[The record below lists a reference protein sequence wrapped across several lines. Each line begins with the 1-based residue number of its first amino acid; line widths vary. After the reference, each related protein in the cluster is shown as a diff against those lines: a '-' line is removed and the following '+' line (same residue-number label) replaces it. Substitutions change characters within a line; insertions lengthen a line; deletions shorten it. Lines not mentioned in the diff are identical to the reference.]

1 MERMYFMYFELRSQ
15 SDITAYRF
23 FCHFINV
30 LSLHIA
36 DCHSLQTQ
44 RLRQISSSGS
54 HFHRE
59 KQKHRLHSS
68 VPKAGQ
74 TALPARRGGLR
85 LHQRHLLT
93 GNTS

>member
-1 MERMYFMYFELRSQ
+1 MYFIYFELRSQ

-30 LSLHIA
+30 LSFTYIA
-36 DCHSLQTQ
+36 DCHILQTQ

-54 HFHRE
+54 HFDRE
-59 KQKHRLHSS
+59 EQKYRLHSS
-68 VPKAGQ
+68 VPQAGQ
-74 TALPARRGGLR
+74 AALPARRGGLR

-93 GNTS
+93 GNTT